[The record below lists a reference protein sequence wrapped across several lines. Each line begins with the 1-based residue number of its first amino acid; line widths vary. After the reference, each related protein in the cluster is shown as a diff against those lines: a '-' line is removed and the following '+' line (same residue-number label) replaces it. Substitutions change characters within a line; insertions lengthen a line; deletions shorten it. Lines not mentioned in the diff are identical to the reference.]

1 LRIQLVGV
9 PYDSGQRDMR
19 MGRGPAHLLELGAEK
34 LLREMGH
41 DVSHLTIDTDL
52 TFPGEIGVA
61 FDLNRLIAEAVR
73 TAVADDRLP
82 IILAGNCISSTGAVA
97 ALGSPAVVWFDA
109 HGDFN
114 TPETSVTGMLDG
126 MALATLAGR
135 CWQGIAHTI
144 PGFTPV
150 PEENLVLVGARDIDD
165 DEANLLRAS
174 EMAVVTAGTVRRIS
188 ILDALAPVLRALHAS
203 TQRVYLHIDLDVLD
217 PSEGTVNSFGAPHG
231 LTLKQLLAAIRRIG
245 EQFTVVGGA
254 LSAYDPAL
262 DTDGRAGQAALKV
275 LESLVAAR
283 EPH

>member
-1 LRIQLVGV
+1 LRVQLVEV
-9 PYDSGQRDMR
+9 PFDSGQRDMR

-34 LLREMGH
+34 LLHDRGD
-41 DVSHLTIDTDL
+41 DVSRVTVASDL
-52 TFPGEIGVA
+52 TFPGEIAVA
-61 FDLNRLIAEAVR
+61 FDLSQRIAEVVR
-73 TAVADDRLP
+73 TAVADDRMP

-135 CWQGIAHTI
+135 CWQGLARTI
-144 PGFTPV
+144 PGFAPV

-174 EMAVVTAGTVRRIS
+174 EVAVVTAGTVRRIS
-188 ILDALAPVLRALHAS
+188 MLDALAPVLRALHAR

-217 PSEGTVNSFGAPHG
+217 PSEGTANSFAAPHG

-245 EQFTVVGGA
+245 EQFSVVGGA

-262 DTDGRAGQAALKV
+262 DEDGRAGQAALRV
-275 LESLVAAR
+275 LEALVVAG